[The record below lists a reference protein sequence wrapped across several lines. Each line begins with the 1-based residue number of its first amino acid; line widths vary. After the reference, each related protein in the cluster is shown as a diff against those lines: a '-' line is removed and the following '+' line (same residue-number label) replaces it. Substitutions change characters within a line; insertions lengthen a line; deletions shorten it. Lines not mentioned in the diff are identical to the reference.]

1 MNKAQLIVSGV
12 AILAGGGAFMFSND
26 GGTPPVAPPP
36 QMLPVDNVLV
46 ATHDLSY
53 GASLVD
59 GDLKWLTWPLD
70 AIPAGVVVKSA
81 EPNALETYQGSYV
94 RIPISNG
101 EPLRTERL
109 VKGVTAGLMATILPS
124 GARAVAIDV
133 SANTTAGGFI
143 LPNDRVDVIRV
154 YRDAIA
160 TKEIGSEVMSSEVV
174 VTNVRVLAMGQTV
187 EKKGTD
193 PVVVGSTATLELTPR
208 QAERIV
214 LAQKTGT
221 LALAL
226 RPITDALAKGEAEE
240 ASEDE
245 DSIVVMKH
253 GQTLNYRAK

>member
-1 MNKAQLIVSGV
+1 MNKSQLIVSGV
-12 AILAGGGAFMFSND
+12 AILAGGAAFVFSSD
-26 GGTPPVAPPP
+26 GESPPVAPAP
-36 QMLPVDNVLV
+36 QPLVVDNVLV

-53 GASLVD
+53 GLALVD
-59 GDLKWLTWPLD
+59 GDLRWMTWPID
-70 AIPAGVVVKSA
+70 AIPSGVVVKSA
-81 EPNALETYQGSYV
+81 EPNALETLRGSYV

-109 VKGVTAGLMATILPS
+109 VKGVTAGLMSTMLPS
-124 GARAVAIDV
+124 GTRAVAIDV
-133 SANTTAGGFI
+133 SANNTAGGFI

-154 YRDAIA
+154 YRDAAA

-193 PVVVGSTATLELTPR
+193 PVVVGSTATLELTPG

-226 RPITDALAKGEAEE
+226 RPITDARAEGEAEE
-240 ASEDE
+240 ASNDE

-253 GQTLNYRAK
+253 GLTLNYRAK